1 MSLAVPLIP
10 ELEEILQ
17 RGSPIKRAEALQR
30 ITALFL
36 DGASTYR
43 DEHVDLFDRVFGLL
57 IDEIETKA
65 RAELSIHLAPVINA
79 PVKVLRTLA
88 HDDDIAVAGPVLKLA
103 SRLAEADLVEVAKN
117 KSQAHLHAI
126 SARRVLAEAVTDVLV
141 GRGDHVVA
149 RRVAENRDA
158 RISAM
163 GFSRLVKRAADDGIL
178 AETVGLRSD
187 IPAPLFREL
196 LTRATAVVHERLL
209 AAATPERKA
218 EIENVLNKVAK
229 EVGARVGPRDYRAAQ
244 RVVLGLSRAGRM
256 DEAALAKFCSDGK
269 YEEAV
274 VALAA
279 LAKVP
284 INVVDRLMAGDR
296 RDPVLILCKS
306 AGLAWPVVQSV
317 FVLHPDGK
325 AAPGQGL
332 EVAFANYARLSSA
345 TARRVIRFWQLKRA
359 S

>member
-1 MSLAVPLIP
+1 MSAVFPLIP
-10 ELEEILQ
+10 ELEQILQ
-17 RGSPIKRAEALQR
+17 CGSRNKRTETLQR

-36 DGASTYR
+36 DGASTYKG
-43 DEHVDLFDRVFGLL
+43 EHVELFDRVFGLL
-57 IDEIETKA
+57 IQEIETKA
-65 RAELSIHLAPVINA
+65 RAELSIHLAPVTNA
-79 PVKVLRTLA
+79 PVRVLRTLA
-88 HDDDIAVAGPVLKLA
+88 YDDDIAVAGPILKLA
-103 SRLAEADLVEVAKN
+103 PRLAEADLVEVAKN

-126 SARRVLAEAVTDVLV
+126 SARRMLGEAVTDVLV

-158 RISAM
+158 RISAT
-163 GFSRLVKRAADDGIL
+163 GFSRLIKRAADDGVL
-178 AETVGLRSD
+178 AETVGLRPD
-187 IPAPLFREL
+187 IPAPMFREL
-196 LTRATAVVHERLL
+196 LARATAVVHERLL

-218 EIENVLNKVAK
+218 EIENVLNKVAE
-229 EVGARVGPRDYRAAQ
+229 EVSARVAPRDYRAAQ
-244 RVVLGLSRAGRM
+244 RAVLSLSRAGRM
-256 DEAALAKFCSDGK
+256 DEASLAAFCVDGR

-284 INVVDRLMAGDR
+284 INVVDRLMAGER
-296 RDPVLILCKS
+296 RDPVLILCKA
-306 AGLAWPVVQSV
+306 AGLAWPTVQSI

-332 EVAFANYARLSSA
+332 EVAFANYARLSAA

>member
-1 MSLAVPLIP
+1 MSLAVPLFP
-10 ELEEILQ
+10 ELEDILQ
-17 RGSPIKRAEALQR
+17 RGSPIKRAEAVRR

-36 DGASTYR
+36 DRASTYK
-43 DEHVDLFDRVFGLL
+43 DEHVDVFDGVFGVL

-65 RAELSIHLAPVINA
+65 RAELSIHLAPVVNA

-88 HDDDIAVAGPVLKLA
+88 YDDDIAVAGPVLKLA
-103 SRLAEADLVEVAKN
+103 PRLAESDLVEVAKN
-117 KSQAHLHAI
+117 KGQAHLHAI
-126 SARRVLAEAVTDVLV
+126 SARRVLGEAVTDVLV

-149 RRVAENRDA
+149 RRVAENRAA
-158 RISAM
+158 RISTT
-163 GFSRLVKRAADDGIL
+163 GFSRLVKRAGDDGVL
-178 AETVGLRSD
+178 AETVGLRPD

-209 AAATPERKA
+209 AAANPERKA
-218 EIENVLNKVAK
+218 EIENVLSKIAK

-244 RVVLGLSRAGRM
+244 RIVLGLSRAGRM
-256 DEAALAKFCSDGK
+256 DEVALAKFCSDGK

-274 VALAA
+274 VALAT
-279 LAKVP
+279 LSKVP

-306 AGLAWPVVQSV
+306 AGLAWPVVQAI

-325 AAPGQGL
+325 DAPGQGL
-332 EVAFANYARLSSA
+332 EAALANYSRLSSA

-359 S
+359 R

>member
-1 MSLAVPLIP
+1 MSAVFPLIP
-10 ELEEILQ
+10 ELEQILQ
-17 RGSPIKRAEALQR
+17 RGSRSKRAETLQR
-30 ITALFL
+30 ITVLFL
-36 DGASTYR
+36 DGVSTYK

-57 IDEIETKA
+57 IQEIETRA
-65 RAELSIHLAPVINA
+65 RAELSIHLAPIANA
-79 PVKVLRTLA
+79 PVRVLRTLA
-88 HDDDIAVAGPVLKLA
+88 YDDDIAVAGPVLKLGQ
-103 SRLAEADLVEVAKN
+103 RLAEADLVEVAKN

-126 SARRVLAEAVTDVLV
+126 SARRVLGEAVTDVLV

-158 RISAM
+158 RISAT
-163 GFSRLVKRAADDGIL
+163 GFSRLIERAAGDGAL

-187 IPAPLFREL
+187 LPAPMFREL
-196 LTRATAVVHERLL
+196 LTRATAVVHKRLL
-209 AAATPERKA
+209 ASATPERKA
-218 EIENVLNKVAK
+218 EIENVLNKVAE
-229 EVGARVGPRDYRAAQ
+229 EVGARVAPRDYRAAQ
-244 RVVLGLSRAGRM
+244 RAVLGLSRAGRM
-256 DEAALAKFCSDGK
+256 DEAALATFCIDGK

-284 INVVDRLMAGDR
+284 INVVDRLMAGER

-306 AGLAWPVVQSV
+306 AGLAWPTVKSI

-325 AAPGQGL
+325 ATLGHGL
-332 EVAFANYARLSSA
+332 EVAFANYARLSSS

>member
-1 MSLAVPLIP
+1 MSPVFPLIP
-10 ELEEILQ
+10 ELEQILQ
-17 RGSPIKRAEALQR
+17 RGSRDKRVETLQR

-36 DGASTYR
+36 DGADTYK

-57 IDEIETKA
+57 IEEIETKA
-65 RAELSIHLAPVINA
+65 RTELSMHLAPIANA
-79 PVKVLRTLA
+79 PGKVLRTLA
-88 HDDDIAVAGPVLKLA
+88 YDDDIAVAGPVLKLGR
-103 SRLAEADLVEVAKN
+103 RLTEADLVEVAKN

-126 SARRVLAEAVTDVLV
+126 SARRALGEAVTDILV

-149 RRVAENRDA
+149 RRVAENRGA
-158 RISAM
+158 RISAT
-163 GFSRLVKRAADDGIL
+163 GFSRLIKRAADDGVL
-178 AETVGLRSD
+178 AETVGLRPD
-187 IPAPLFREL
+187 IPAPMFREL
-196 LTRATAVVHERLL
+196 LTRATAVVHQRLL
-209 AAATPERKA
+209 ASATPERKA
-218 EIENVLNKVAK
+218 EIESVLHKIAE

-244 RVVLGLSRAGRM
+244 RAVLGLSRAGRM
-256 DEAALAKFCSDGK
+256 DEAALATFCIDGK

-284 INVVDRLMAGDR
+284 INVVDRLMAGER
-296 RDPVLILCKS
+296 RDPILILCKS
-306 AGLAWPVVQSV
+306 AGLAWPTVQSI

-325 AAPGQGL
+325 AAPSQGL
-332 EVAFANYARLSSA
+332 EVAFANYVRLSSS